1 MNKKINAYM
10 MAAMMAVVSPAIMG
24 QTASDGVKVICNDV
38 VQKGDSVYI
47 DAVVT
52 VSSDA
57 VKSRSYLELT
67 PVLESAS
74 QKEGLPSILVNG
86 RIRQKVYNREVA
98 LDNLNDVPHYTIL
111 KAGKE
116 DQVVSYK
123 TAVPFEDWMKDA
135 RVVLDPNLCG
145 CGKEEAG
152 SPLLIADKIRRRPD
166 SAMRFS
172 LHSLISRRWQRR
184 RSIVRKSVRLSWTSK
199 WVNIRFFLISVI
211 MRWSWRRSI
220 IRSVPLQRIR
230 T

>member
-86 RIRQKVYNREVA
+86 RIRQKVYNREVT

-145 CGKEEAG
+145 CGK
-152 SPLLIADKIRRRPD
+152 
-166 SAMRFS
+166 
-172 LHSLISRRWQRR
+172 
-184 RSIVRKSVRLSWTSK
+184 
-199 WVNIRFFLISVI
+199 
-211 MRWSWRRSI
+211 
-220 IRSVPLQRIR
+220 
-230 T
+230 

>member
-24 QTASDGVKVICNDV
+24 QTAVKVICNDV

-52 VSSDA
+52 VSGDA

-111 KAGKE
+111 KANKE

-135 RVVLDPNLCG
+135 RVVLDPN
-145 CGKEEAG
+145 
-152 SPLLIADKIRRRPD
+152 
-166 SAMRFS
+166 MR
-172 LHSLISRRWQRR
+172 LR
-184 RSIVRKSVRLSWTSK
+184 
-199 WVNIRFFLISVI
+199 
-211 MRWSWRRSI
+211 
-220 IRSVPLQRIR
+220 
-230 T
+230 

>member
-52 VSSDA
+52 VSGDA

-145 CGKEEAG
+145 CGKEEVG
-152 SPLLIADKIRRRPD
+152 SPLLIADKIRC
-166 SAMRFS
+166 
-172 LHSLISRRWQRR
+172 LLY
-184 RSIVRKSVRLSWTSK
+184 TSPSP
-199 WVNIRFFLISVI
+199 RD
-211 MRWSWRRSI
+211 RG
-220 IRSVPLQRIR
+220 
-230 T
+230 

>member
-135 RVVLDPNLCG
+135 RVVLDPNL
-145 CGKEEAG
+145 
-152 SPLLIADKIRRRPD
+152 
-166 SAMRFS
+166 SAFS
-172 LHSLISRRWQRR
+172 TDLRRWEIMITVLSRMRR
-184 RSIVRKSVRLSWTSK
+184 FKLSWIFFSFSTSK
-199 WVNIRFFLISVI
+199 EAAISSR
-211 MRWSWRRSI
+211 MI
-220 IRSVPLQRIR
+220 IGESFKKALAMDNR
-230 T
+230 

>member
-24 QTASDGVKVICNDV
+24 QTAVKVICNDV

-52 VSSDA
+52 VSGDA

-111 KAGKE
+111 KANKE

-123 TAVPFEDWMKDA
+123 TAGPHSEGNAWNKHSVHHIKM
-135 RVVLDPNLCG
+135 NILCA
-145 CGKEEAG
+145 C
-152 SPLLIADKIRRRPD
+152 
-166 SAMRFS
+166 
-172 LHSLISRRWQRR
+172 
-184 RSIVRKSVRLSWTSK
+184 
-199 WVNIRFFLISVI
+199 FFC
-211 MRWSWRRSI
+211 
-220 IRSVPLQRIR
+220 
-230 T
+230 

>member
-1 MNKKINAYM
+1 MNKKINTYM

-135 RVVLDPNLCG
+135 RVVVR
-145 CGKEEAG
+145 
-152 SPLLIADKIRRRPD
+152 I

-184 RSIVRKSVRLSWTSK
+184 RSIVRKLVRLSWTSK